1 MWWRENWWA
10 VLWAILTLPILCIAV
25 FAWWINRHPNLDI
38 EKGVK
43 CWDVFIKLISA
54 FTVIVSGAMLFGK
67 YIDQQEQLQQ
77 QRVAQEQKV
86 FTLRKAEF
94 LRQKLLFDTERH
106 QRTRTLFNEA
116 KTLAAGIASADK
128 PDPDS
133 LKRFDE
139 LYFAALIGVEKQQG
153 PVEAAMIQFRRKLKN
168 EPGAPEES
176 LERLAL
182 RLSTACETELKES
195 EALLLSQHK
204 EIADLVTEEAAD
216 R

>member
-1 MWWRENWWA
+1 MWWHEHWWT
-10 VLWAILTLPILCIAV
+10 VLIAILILPVICMAV
-25 FAWWINRHPNLDI
+25 FAWWMNRRQNLDI

-67 YIDQQEQLQQ
+67 YIDQQEQVQQ
-77 QRVAQEQKV
+77 QRVVQEQK
-86 FTLRKAEF
+86 TLNLRKAEF

-106 QRTRTLFNEA
+106 QRKRTLFDEA
-116 KTLAAGIASADK
+116 KTLAARIANTDS
-128 PDPDS
+128 PDTES

-139 LYFAALIGVEKQQG
+139 LYFAALIGVEKLHG
-153 PVEAAMIQFRRKLKN
+153 PVESAMIAFRRKLRN
-168 EPGAPEES
+168 EPGAPEEN

-195 EALLLSQHK
+195 EDLLLAQHK
-204 EIADLVTEEAAD
+204 EIADLVTETTAN